1 MGRIGKERNNCRDF
15 IIGSLDQILT
25 KVIPHFE
32 NYPLKTQKY
41 ADYLL
46 FREAVMMMQ
55 RKEHLTVEGLKKLVA
70 IKASMNKGLSNELM
84 CAFAEVIPVKRP
96 LLEDQEIKNPY

>member
-25 KVIPHFE
+25 KVIPHFD

-55 RKEHLTVEGLKKLVA
+55 CKEHLTVEGLQKIINISKDIFFLTKKTLYY
-70 IKASMNKGLSNELM
+70 SNI
-84 CAFAEVIPVKRP
+84 FHT
-96 LLEDQEIKNPY
+96 KNVGWNH